1 MFMMGKV
8 RWSVLR
14 TVHDVHVFIEI
25 AVLQQTFECLFHLYS
40 SMDEHLQ
47 LLVEALPENGFI
59 LDDETLII
67 EKETGRVCDRWISL
81 HLLNIHDGM
90 TFVVY

>member
-1 MFMMGKV
+1 MQ
-8 RWSVLR
+8 

-25 AVLQQTFECLFHLYS
+25 AVLQQTFECMFHLYS
-40 SMDEHLQ
+40 SMDDHLK
-47 LLVEALPENGFI
+47 LLVQYLPEGEFI
-59 LDDETLII
+59 PDDETLII
-67 EKETGRVCDRWISL
+67 EKESGRICDRWISL

>member
-1 MFMMGKV
+1 MFMMEKG

-25 AVLQQTFECLFHLYS
+25 AALQQTIECMFHLYS
-40 SMDEHLQ
+40 SMDDHLR
-47 LLVEALPENGFI
+47 LLAKALPDGAFI

-67 EKETGRVCDRWISL
+67 EKESGMVCDRWISL
-81 HLLNIHDGM
+81 HLLNVQDGM